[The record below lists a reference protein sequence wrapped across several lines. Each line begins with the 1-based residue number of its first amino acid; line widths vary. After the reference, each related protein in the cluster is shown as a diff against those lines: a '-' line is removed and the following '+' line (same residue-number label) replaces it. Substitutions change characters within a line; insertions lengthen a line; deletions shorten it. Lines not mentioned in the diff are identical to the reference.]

1 MGDLYPR
8 VKDKRGKMSIRFPQK
23 DIKPSGLSREAR
35 VMDCIIIIWL
45 VKGII
50 ITDTKKTGVG

>member
-23 DIKPSGLSREAR
+23 DIKPSGLPREAR
-35 VMDCIIIIWL
+35 VMDCIIIWL